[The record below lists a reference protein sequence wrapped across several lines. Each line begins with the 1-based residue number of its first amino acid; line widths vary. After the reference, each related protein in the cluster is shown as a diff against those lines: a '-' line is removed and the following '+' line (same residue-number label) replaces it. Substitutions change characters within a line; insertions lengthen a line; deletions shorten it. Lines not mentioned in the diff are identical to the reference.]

1 MNIFALS
8 SLVTSAMTALLGVL
22 VLSRNPRKGLNITFC
37 LSCLTGS
44 WASFAEFGYRQ
55 AESFT
60 TALFWLR
67 ISALALLSSS
77 FDVHF
82 FLYLTGKTRLLGNKL
97 TYLLLYIPGL
107 VFFISDL
114 MGLTGTQPVR
124 AYWGWTYTSPR
135 RTLLLEL
142 SEAWFILCG
151 IGGLLLCLHYY
162 WRGAEG
168 KRKQIGLVTAGL
180 FTPVALAIIS
190 QPGGLFDYWDIAA
203 PEFTSVGF
211 AFESALVTYAIW
223 KYELF
228 ALTPATAAERI
239 VATLADALFLVNREG
254 RIVTVNAATSEL
266 LGYEEGA
273 LIGQPVGMIFAQK
286 EMVGFE
292 QTWLERLRETGSVR
306 DAEIAIVTKDNQ
318 SIPVSLSVS
327 VVRDEGGAEQGIVYV
342 GRDLT
347 ERKQAE
353 EALRGAEAEVRQRL
367 REQIALRE
375 AGAAIA
381 STLDPI
387 EVLSRIAEQMAK
399 AVDATSAY
407 ISSYEPTT
415 LLSTVLAEYIGPAAN
430 TAEQVSD
437 LGVMYE
443 EDGKSRFWER
453 MQSGQHDVSHI
464 DDLDLLETQRVEME
478 RYGAKTILY
487 IPLMIKR
494 QLVGYAELWESR
506 RRRKFTPEEI
516 ALCHDIARQAA
527 VALENARLFEQAQQ
541 EIVERKR
548 VEEQIRASLREKEVL
563 LKEIHHRVKNN
574 LQIVSSLLSLQA
586 NYVSDQQ
593 AFEALR
599 ESLNRVHSMGVI
611 HEVLYQSLDLAQ
623 VDFGEFTQRLVD
635 HLFRMYGVESQAITL
650 RMDVSEVP
658 MSIDT
663 AIYCGLIVNELVSN
677 SLKYA
682 FPAGR
687 AGEIC
692 IGLHSDNEN
701 HLTLTVSDNGISLP
715 SDVEQRKV
723 ESLGLQLVAM
733 LTEQLEGTAEFD
745 PSSGTAFR
753 IMFSQ

>member
-8 SLVTSAMTALLGVL
+8 SLATSAMAALLGIF

-37 LSCLTGS
+37 LYCLAGS

-67 ISALALLSSS
+67 LSALALLSSS
-77 FDVHF
+77 FEVHF
-82 FLYLTGKTRLLGNKL
+82 LLYLTGKTRLLRSKL
-97 TYLLLYIPGL
+97 TCLLLYVPGI
-107 VFFISDL
+107 VFFVSDL
-114 MGLTGTQPVR
+114 AGLTGTQPVR

-151 IGGLLLCLHYY
+151 LGGFFLCLHYY
-162 WRGAEG
+162 WRGAAG
-168 KRKQIGLVTAGL
+168 KRRQISLVTVGL
-180 FTPVALAIIS
+180 FMPVALAIIS
-190 QPGGLFDYWDIAA
+190 QPSGLFDYLDITA
-203 PEFTSVGF
+203 PELTSVGF
-211 AFESALVTYAIW
+211 ALESALLAYAIW

-239 VATLADALFLVNREG
+239 VATLADALFLVDREG
-254 RIVTVNAATSEL
+254 RIVTVNTATSEL
-266 LGYEEGA
+266 LGYEESE
-273 LIGQPVGMIFAQK
+273 LVRQPVGMILAQ
-286 EMVGFE
+286 EEVAGFE
-292 QTWLERLRETGSVR
+292 QTWLERLREAGSIR
-306 DAEIAIVTKDNQ
+306 DVEIAVVKKDNQ
-318 SIPVSLSVS
+318 SIPVSLSAS

-347 ERKQAE
+347 ERKRAE
-353 EALRGAEAEVRQRL
+353 EALRGAEAEVRRRL

-381 STLDPI
+381 STLDPK

-399 AVDATSAY
+399 AVDSTSAY

-415 LLSTVLAEYIGPAAN
+415 VTSTVLAEYIGPAAN
-430 TAEQVSD
+430 AAEQVSD
-437 LGVMYE
+437 LGVTYE
-443 EDGKSRFWER
+443 EDGEPEFMER

-464 DDLDLLETQRVEME
+464 DNPNLLETERVEME
-478 RYGAKTILY
+478 KYGAKTILY
-487 IPLMIKR
+487 IPLTIKG

-506 RRRKFTPEEI
+506 RRREFTPEEI

-541 EIVERKR
+541 EIAERKR
-548 VEEQIRASLREKEVL
+548 VEGQIRASLREKEVL

-586 NYVSDQQ
+586 NYVSDKQ
-593 AFEALR
+593 ALEALG
-599 ESLNRVHSMGVI
+599 ESLNRVYSMGII
-611 HEVLYQSLDLAQ
+611 HDVLYKSPDLAQ
-623 VDFGEFTQRLVD
+623 VDFGEFAQRLAD
-635 HLFRMYGVESQAITL
+635 HLFRTYGVKPQTIIL
-650 RMDVSEVP
+650 KMDVSEVP

-687 AGEIC
+687 TGEIC
-692 IGLHSDNEN
+692 VGLHSDNEN
-701 HLTLTVSDNGISLP
+701 HLTLTVSDNGIGLP
-715 SDVEQRKV
+715 LDVEQRKV

-745 PSSGTAFR
+745 QSSGTAFK
-753 IMFSQ
+753 MVFSQ